1 MRLITSALMLLSS
14 SLAFSLPGSVPES
27 RNDRVPDQR
36 LLASVSNEPAA
47 GRDLPEASPDKRRVF
62 LVGTATVE
70 LPVPAPISQG
80 EPLELRTEIWYPAV
94 ERTEKLVPDVAGA
107 PYPLIVFSQG
117 FDLAV
122 SAYSSL
128 LGQWAA
134 AGFMVAA
141 PTYPFTSPPAPL
153 DEADILNHPAEL
165 RSVIAALTNGS
176 RHTGSSLSDLVDKRE
191 IGIAGQ
197 SDGGDVSLAA
207 AYNTC
212 CYDPAVKA
220 VAVLSGA
227 ELSSFGGAYFTGPQ
241 APLLVAQGTFDIV
254 NPPGCSAQL
263 YDNAREPKWYLDLP
277 GADHLAPY
285 SGVNAPE
292 SGPLALKDAVYR
304 RVVAKVTTDFF
315 EAELSAAPPAR
326 FTTTRRLAA
335 AGDIP
340 SVAELTSGPRA
351 PIAAGYCPGAP
362 AQTAVPAGPK

>member
-1 MRLITSALMLLSS
+1 MRLITWALTMLS
-14 SLAFSLPGSVPES
+14 SLALPLPNTISHPT
-27 RNDRVPDQR
+27 NDHIPRQR
-36 LLASVSNEPAA
+36 PVASFRTEPAE
-47 GRDLPEASPDKRRVF
+47 DPHLPATSNDKHRAF

-70 LPVPAPISQG
+70 LSVPSPLGQG
-80 EPLELRTEIWYPAV
+80 EPLELRTEIWYPAT
-94 ERTEKLVPDVAGA
+94 ERAEKLVPDLAGA

-176 RHTGSSLSDLVDKRE
+176 RHTGSSLSGLVDKRE

-241 APLLVAQGTFDIV
+241 VPLLVAQGTSDIV

-263 YDNAREPKWYLDLP
+263 YDNARGPKWYLDLP
-277 GADHLAPY
+277 GAGHLAPY
-285 SGVNAPE
+285 SGIDAPQT
-292 SGPLALKDAVYR
+292 GPLALKDAAYR
-304 RVVAKVTTDFF
+304 RVVAEVTTDFF
-315 EAELSAAPPAR
+315 EAELSATPPAKLS
-326 FTTTRRLAA
+326 TTRWLAA

-340 SVAELTSGPRA
+340 SLADLTSGPRA

-362 AQTAVPAGPK
+362 A